1 LLRLT
6 LPNGSLQPETLQLFE
21 DADLPIVRP
30 SERAYNATINDPRFT
45 AVKFLRPQEIPAAVA
60 DGHFDLGFCETHSVK
75 EARAD
80 VVEAM
85 DLGRGGR
92 AGGTVRIVLA
102 APAERGY
109 RSAAEMPDGVRVA
122 TEFPNI
128 VGAYFAERGKRAE
141 VFYSYGATEAKVPE
155 LADAIVEITEGGST
169 LRAAGLAIVDEIM
182 TSSRK
187 LIANRA
193 TWADAGKR
201 QAIGEITTLLGGVL
215 QARGKVLLKLN
226 VPAARLDAVIKAL
239 PAMKAPTVSQ
249 LFGGDY
255 YAIETVAVKASVNLL
270 IPELKQLGAED
281 ILELPISKIVA

>member
-1 LLRLT
+1 MLRLT

-21 DADLPIVRP
+21 DADLPIIRP
-30 SERAYNATINDPRFT
+30 NDRAYNATINDPRFEG
-45 AVKFLRPQEIPAAVA
+45 VKFLRPQEIPGAVA
-60 DGHFDLGFCETHSVK
+60 AGHFDLGFCETHSIR

-92 AGGTVRIVLA
+92 AGGVVRIVLA

-109 RSAAEMPDGVRVA
+109 RGIADLPDGVRVS

-128 VGAYFAERGKRAE
+128 VSEYFAERGKRA
-141 VFYSYGATEAKVPE
+141 VVTYSYGATEAKVPE
-155 LADAIVEITEGGST
+155 LADAIVEITELGSS
-169 LRAAGLAIVDEIM
+169 LRAAGLAIVDELM
-182 TSSRK
+182 QSTRK
-187 LIANRA
+187 LIANRQ
-193 TWADAGKR
+193 TWEDPTKR
-201 QAIGEITTLLGGVL
+201 EAIGEITTLLGGVL

-226 VPAARLDAVIKAL
+226 VPAAKLDAVIEAL
-239 PAMKAPTVSQ
+239 PAMKSPTVSQ

-255 YAIETVAVKASVNLL
+255 YAIETVAVKATVNLL
-270 IPELKQLGAED
+270 IPALKKLGAED